1 MKVTGSRMPGKE
13 RMGLGSEHDKEARYV
28 VPPKTTILKSCLF
41 SAGLA
46 AWVLAGVMAFRGD
59 LLWAAVGAVFA
70 VGADVAGRVWSRRSP
85 VPMPYFMRWVL
96 LLPRGP
102 HSPRKL
108 ERVLQPRSGERIL
121 EIGPGVGVHAL
132 PIASTLLPNGVL
144 DVLDVQQE
152 MLDNLA
158 RRAARSGLTNIKPKQ
173 GDAQKLPYPDRTFDA
188 AYLIGVLGE
197 IPDPVV
203 ALCELKRVLKPGA
216 RLVISEILV
225 DPDFISLPALQEKAR
240 GAGFVLEQSV
250 GPGFA
255 YSAVL
260 RPATPKQFVAAASPG
275 SMLDG
280 RRSAVLRSKEDR
292 L

>member
-1 MKVTGSRMPGKE
+1 MDSA
-13 RMGLGSEHDKEARYV
+13 LDKEVRHV
-28 VPPKTTILKSCLF
+28 VPPKTTILRGWVF
-41 SAGLA
+41 SSGLA
-46 AWVLAGVMAFRGD
+46 AWVLAVVMAFRGE
-59 LLWAAVGAVFA
+59 LLWAAVCAVFA
-70 VGADVAGRVWSRRSP
+70 LGADVAGRVWSRTSP

-102 HSPRKL
+102 HSPKKL

-132 PIASTLLPNGVL
+132 PVASLLLPNGVL
-144 DVLDVQQE
+144 DVLDVQQD

-158 RRAARSGLTNIKPKQ
+158 RRAARSGLTNIVPKQ

-203 ALCELKRVLKPGA
+203 ALCELKRVLKPGG
-216 RLVISEILV
+216 RLVISEILI
-225 DPDFISLPALQEKAR
+225 DPDFISLSALQEKAR
-240 GAGFVLEQSV
+240 GACFVLERSA

-260 RPATPKQFVAAASPG
+260 RPAVSKQCVAAASPR
-275 SMLDG
+275 SLLDA
-280 RRSAVLRSKEDR
+280 RRSAVRRSKEDR